1 MSNEGVD
8 IARDGM
14 QVARDE
20 TWVARDGVRMM
31 SCSFILSLSILMV
44 SPLD

>member
-8 IARDGM
+8 
-14 QVARDE
+14 VARDE